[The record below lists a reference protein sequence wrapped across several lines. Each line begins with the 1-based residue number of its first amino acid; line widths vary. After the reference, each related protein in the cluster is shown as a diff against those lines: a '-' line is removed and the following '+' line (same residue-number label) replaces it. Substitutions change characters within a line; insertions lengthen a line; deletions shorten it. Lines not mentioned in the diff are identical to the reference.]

1 MVLSEMFVFLLCCIS
16 SCKQGMELKRS
27 NAFLMV
33 FPAQLPSESVEN
45 LTGMVGLEI
54 FPAQQERS
62 GQHRIQ

>member
-1 MVLSEMFVFLLCCIS
+1 MFVFLLCCLS
-16 SCKQGMELKRS
+16 SSKQGMELKRS

-62 GQHRIQ
+62 GQYRIQ